1 MSAYTTF
8 QEDTNNTSTTA
19 NFTGLDNGKY
29 YQFRVSAVNSEG
41 SGVVAVSDKALLSGP
56 PNAVTSLT
64 PTVGAGS
71 VSLSWTKP
79 SSSGGK
85 LITGYEIKYLLVD
98 QTVSDALASV
108 SVTERN
114 GECAVSWVAP
124 TNFGYS
130 DITGYKVEYAVSPY
144 NTWDEAVAS
153 INALTY
159 TVTDLTNGTGY
170 KFRVSVINGIGTSSS
185 TESSIATPQAVPPD
199 APISLTVS
207 AGNQQFTGSWTA
219 PTNNGGAPITG
230 YRVEYAA
237 DPYSSWIEAVASN
250 TSTSYTVLSLTNGTN
265 YQFRV
270 TAINSQGA
278 GSASTP
284 SSVVTPSLI
293 LPSAPTNLSGV
304 LGDVKV
310 SLTWTAPGL
319 NGGPAITDYK
329 IEYKVSTDSW
339 PATPLYVLAGDT
351 DTSEDVTGLTN
362 GTAYNFR
369 VYAKTTN
376 GFGPASSETG
386 DITPALILPS
396 APTNVSGAGENVKV
410 SLSWTAPGLNG
421 GPAITDYKIEYKVST
436 DSWPATPLYILAGD
450 TDTSEDVTG
459 LTNGTAYNF
468 RVYAKTTNGFG
479 PASSETDDITPTAFG
494 ISSTGGI
501 VTTYTSNS
509 INYTVY
515 EFRYTGG
522 TSGTQTTYTFTV
534 SGSKAAEVFIVGGGG
549 CGGSDGGGGGGG
561 GGVVYDPNIT
571 LGAGDYT
578 VKVGN
583 GGDINTNTSIF
594 GEKGSDS
601 EITTVPTTAITKNVS
616 SLKGNGGGAG
626 YPRNKDGA
634 TEPGADGGSG
644 GGADHS
650 GGTPRPAGD
659 SNQGN
664 TYWNGSSWVAGGHSG
679 GVAYKGGAG
688 GGGAGG
694 DAPDQTSNSSNNG
707 SAGGPGVDNN
717 WLGDDNGNNKGTGW
731 RNYAAGGGGGHW
743 QGVGGAGGQSAS
755 NSSTSTKG
763 SGGGGRGGNGNPTSP
778 YVSGNSHNSVH
789 GKEHRG
795 GGGGGEGYNGR
806 GDEGQGGSGIVLIRY
821 VT

>member
-1 MSAYTTF
+1 MSSYTTF
-8 QEDTNNTSTTA
+8 NENTGNTNTTA

-29 YQFRVSAVNSEG
+29 YQFRVSAINSEG
-41 SGVVAVSDKALLSGP
+41 SGVVALSDKALVSGP

-64 PTVGAGS
+64 PTIGANS

-85 LITGYEIKYLLVD
+85 LITGYKIESKLHAE
-98 QTVSDALASV
+98 TVSDALASL
-108 SVTERN
+108 SATAGN

-144 NTWDEAVAS
+144 NTWSVATAS
-153 INALTY
+153 VNSLTY
-159 TVTDLTNGTGY
+159 TVTGLTNGTSY
-170 KFRVSVINGIGTSSS
+170 KFRVSVINGVGTSSP

-199 APISLTVS
+199 PPTSLTVS

-219 PTNNGGAPITG
+219 PTNNGGAAITG
-230 YRVEYAA
+230 YDLLYA
-237 DPYSSWIEAVASN
+237 PGPSYNSFSTVSFGN
-250 TSTSYTVLSLTNGTN
+250 TTSYTVLSLTNGTS
-265 YQFRV
+265 YKF
-270 TAINSQGA
+270 
-278 GSASTP
+278 
-284 SSVVTPSLI
+284 
-293 LPSAPTNLSGV
+293 
-304 LGDVKV
+304 KV
-310 SLTWTAPGL
+310 SAK
-319 NGGPAITDYK
+319 N
-329 IEYKVSTDSW
+329 S
-339 PATPLYVLAGDT
+339 AGT
-351 DTSEDVTGLTN
+351 
-362 GTAYNFR
+362 GTAS
-369 VYAKTTN
+369 AL
-376 GFGPASSETG
+376 SS
-386 DITPALILPS
+386 A
-396 APTNVSGAGENVKV
+396 V
-410 SLSWTAPGLNG
+410 
-421 GPAITDYKIEYKVST
+421 
-436 DSWPATPLYILAGD
+436 
-450 TDTSEDVTG
+450 
-459 LTNGTAYNF
+459 
-468 RVYAKTTNGFG
+468 
-479 PASSETDDITPTAFG
+479 TPTAFT

-522 TSGTQTTYTFTV
+522 TNGTQTTYTFTV
-534 SGSKAAEVFIVGGGG
+534 SGSKDAEVFIVGGGG
-549 CGGSDGGGGGGG
+549 SGGSDGGGGGGG

-571 LGAGDYT
+571 LNSGTYT

-583 GGDINTNTSIF
+583 GGDINTNISYF

-601 EITTVPTTAITKNVS
+601 EITTVPSNAITTNLTLP
-616 SLKGNGGGAG
+616 LKGKGGGAG
-626 YPRNKDGA
+626 YPKNKNSA
-634 TEPGADGGSG
+634 NESSADGGSG

-694 DAPDQTSNSSNNG
+694 AAPDQPANQGETG
-707 SAGGPGVDNN
+707 SRGGHGVDNN

-743 QGVGGAGGQSAS
+743 GGNGGEGGQSAS
-755 NSSTSTKG
+755 NSSNDTTG
-763 SGGGGRGGNGNPTSP
+763 SGGGGKGANGQIQTSG
-778 YVSGNSHNSVH
+778 YSYNSEH
-789 GKEHRG
+789 GREHRG
-795 GGGGGEGYNGR
+795 GGGGGEGYEGKGN
-806 GDEGQGGSGIVLIRY
+806 EGQGGSGLVLIRH

>member
-293 LPSAPTNLSGV
+293 LPSAPTN
-304 LGDVKV
+304 
-310 SLTWTAPGL
+310 
-319 NGGPAITDYK
+319 
-329 IEYKVSTDSW
+329 
-339 PATPLYVLAGDT
+339 
-351 DTSEDVTGLTN
+351 
-362 GTAYNFR
+362 
-369 VYAKTTN
+369 
-376 GFGPASSETG
+376 
-386 DITPALILPS
+386 
-396 APTNVSGAGENVKV
+396 VSGAGENAKV
-410 SLSWTAPGLNG
+410 SLTWTAPGLNG

-626 YPRNKDGA
+626 YPKNISGA